1 MAQPTSVDIQGMTQA
16 QGNFQTALDQVN
28 TAYSDMREQQSTLAA
43 NWTGETAS
51 SFGQALEQWLEDL
64 NTVKTQLSNML
75 ETLSQNTGVY
85 ANTNETSQQVASQF
99 TSGLAGVTGL
109 GI

>member
-1 MAQPTSVDIQGMTQA
+1 MATTTSVDIQGMTQA

-28 TAYSDMREQQSTLAA
+28 TAYNSMESQSETLSA
-43 NWTGETAS
+43 NWTGDAAS
-51 SFGQALEQWLEDL
+51 SFMSALTQWLEDL
-64 NTVKTQLSNML
+64 KTVQTQLSGML

-85 ANTNETSQQVASQF
+85 ANTSETTQSTASSF
-99 TSGLAGVTGL
+99 GSGL

>member
-1 MAQPTSVDIQGMTQA
+1 MAQPTSVDVQGMTAA
-16 QGNFQTALDQVN
+16 QGNFQNALDEVN
-28 TAYSDMREQQSTLAA
+28 TAYQNMTEQQQTLAA

-64 NTVKTQLSNML
+64 NTVKQALTNLLEALSK
-75 ETLSQNTGVY
+75 NTGVY
-85 ANTNETSQQVASQF
+85 SNTNDQSTQVASQF
-99 TSGLAGVTGL
+99 KSGLAGVSGL